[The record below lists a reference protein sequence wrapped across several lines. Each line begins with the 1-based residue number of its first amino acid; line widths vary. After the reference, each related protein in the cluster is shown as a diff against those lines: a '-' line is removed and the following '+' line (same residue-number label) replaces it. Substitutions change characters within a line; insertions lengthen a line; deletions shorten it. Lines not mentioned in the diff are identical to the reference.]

1 MEFVFLNG
9 KTDSLADAFEVRQKV
24 FIEEQGY
31 TPELEFDEIDEN
43 ATHIVGYVNNKPV
56 CTARFFIDDE
66 RKDMQHIGR
75 VCVLKE
81 NRGNGTGTSLL
92 KQIIAYVEKTG
103 AKGTIL
109 GAQVSA
115 TGFYEKLGFTQY
127 GEVFYD
133 EEVPHIM
140 MERLL

>member
-9 KTDSLADAFEVRQKV
+9 KTDSLAGAFEVRQKV

-43 ATHIVGYVNNKPV
+43 AIHVVGYVNSKPV

-66 RKDMQHIGR
+66 RKDMHHIGR

-81 NRGNGTGTSLL
+81 NRGNGTGASLL
-92 KQIIAYVEKTG
+92 KQIIAYAEKTG
-103 AKGTIL
+103 VKGTIL

-115 TGFYEKLGFTQY
+115 TGFYKKLGYIQY

-133 EEVPHIM
+133 EGVPHIM
-140 MERLL
+140 MERSL